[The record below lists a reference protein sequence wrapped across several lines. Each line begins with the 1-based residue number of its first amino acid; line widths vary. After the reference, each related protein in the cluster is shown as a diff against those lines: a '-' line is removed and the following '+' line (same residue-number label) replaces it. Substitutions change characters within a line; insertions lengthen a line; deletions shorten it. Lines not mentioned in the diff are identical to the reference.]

1 MFHTSERSPKPQPV
15 GEIRVMVSPKP
26 RPLCAPIAQSAHRR
40 FTLKAPTLTFTSAV
54 TGLVIIAATTLSTI
68 HATER
73 KTMDLGNFSVSL
85 TVKDIKAAKAF
96 YEKLDF
102 KEVGGKLEQ
111 NWIVLQNGNAKIGLF
126 QGMFDK
132 NIMTF
137 NPGWTPDKQTLKDF
151 QDVRELQRTLKARG
165 ISMTTEADETTL
177 GPAHFTLTD
186 PDGNMLL
193 FDQHVPS
200 PKR

>member
-1 MFHTSERSPKPQPV
+1 
-15 GEIRVMVSPKP
+15 
-26 RPLCAPIAQSAHRR
+26 
-40 FTLKAPTLTFTSAV
+40 
-54 TGLVIIAATTLSTI
+54 
-68 HATER
+68 
-73 KTMDLGNFSVSL
+73 MDLGNFSVSL
-85 TVKDIKAAKAF
+85 TVKDIKASKTF

-102 KEVGGKLEQ
+102 KEVAGKLEQ
-111 NWIVLQNGNAKIGLF
+111 NWIVLQNGNARIGLS

-137 NPGWTPDKQTLKDF
+137 NPGWGTDKEILKEF

-165 ISMTTEADETTL
+165 LTMAPEADEATE
-177 GPAHFTLTD
+177 GPAHFMVAD
-186 PDGNMLL
+186 PDGNTLL

>member
-1 MFHTSERSPKPQPV
+1 MNALTRSLV
-15 GEIRVMVSPKP
+15 GALALFAIASTV
-26 RPLCAPIAQSAHRR
+26 AAQSSQTAQ
-40 FTLKAPTLTFTSAV
+40 
-54 TGLVIIAATTLSTI
+54 AAQSTQTTQSTQ
-68 HATER
+68 TRER

-85 TVKDIKAAKAF
+85 AVKDIKASKAF

-137 NPGWTPDKQTLKDF
+137 NPGWTQDKQTMKDF
-151 QDVRELQRTLKARG
+151 QDVRELQRILKSRG
-165 ISMTTEADETTL
+165 IKVAPEANEATE
-177 GPAHFTLTD
+177 GPAHFMITD
-186 PDGNMLL
+186 PDGNNILI
-193 FDQHVPS
+193 DQHVPS

>member
-1 MFHTSERSPKPQPV
+1 M
-15 GEIRVMVSPKP
+15 
-26 RPLCAPIAQSAHRR
+26 
-40 FTLKAPTLTFTSAV
+40 KAPTLALAAALAL
-54 TGLVIIAATTLSTI
+54 GALIGAATATRTL
-68 HATER
+68 AMDR

-85 TVKDIKAAKAF
+85 TVKDIKASKAF

-132 NIMTF
+132 NLLTF
-137 NPGWTPDKQTLKDF
+137 NPGWSQEKENLKDF
-151 QDVRELQRTLKARG
+151 QDVREIQRTLKARG
-165 ISMTTEADETTL
+165 LKMATEADETTQ
-177 GPAHFTLTD
+177 GPAHFVVTD
-186 PDGNMLL
+186 PDGNTLL

>member
-1 MFHTSERSPKPQPV
+1 M
-15 GEIRVMVSPKP
+15 
-26 RPLCAPIAQSAHRR
+26 
-40 FTLKAPTLTFTSAV
+40 KALTLTFTFALAGALAS
-54 TGLVIIAATTLSTI
+54 IAIAGTTATPSTP
-68 HATER
+68 AKETKAME
-73 KTMDLGNFSVSL
+73 LGKFSVSL
-85 TVKDIKAAKAF
+85 AVKDIKASKAF

-102 KEVGGKLEQ
+102 KVVAGKLEQ
-111 NWIVLQNGNAKIGLF
+111 NWIVLQSGNATIGLF

-137 NPGWTPDKQTLKDF
+137 NPGWTKDKETLKDF

-165 ISMTTEADETTL
+165 LTMAPEANETTE
-177 GPAHFTLTD
+177 GPAYFKVTD
-186 PDGNMLL
+186 PDGNTLL

>member
-1 MFHTSERSPKPQPV
+1 MKALTFARTLAGTLASIAIA
-15 GEIRVMVSPKP
+15 GT
-26 RPLCAPIAQSAHRR
+26 AAAQSTPA
-40 FTLKAPTLTFTSAV
+40 S
-54 TGLVIIAATTLSTI
+54 
-68 HATER
+68 EN

-85 TVKDIKAAKAF
+85 NVKDIKASMAF

-102 KEVGGKLEQ
+102 KVVAGKLEQ
-111 NWIVLQNGNAKIGLF
+111 KWIVLQNGNARIGLF

-137 NPGWTPDKQTLKDF
+137 NPGWNKDKETLKDF
-151 QDVRELQRTLKARG
+151 QDVREIQRTLKARG
-165 ISMTTEADETTL
+165 ITTIAPEADEKTE
-177 GPAHFTLTD
+177 GPAFFMVSD
-186 PDGNMLL
+186 PDGNTLL

>member
-1 MFHTSERSPKPQPV
+1 MKTRTNTLAGALSVLATLAGAAGAQP
-15 GEIRVMVSPKP
+15 
-26 RPLCAPIAQSAHRR
+26 L
-40 FTLKAPTLTFTSAV
+40 PTP
-54 TGLVIIAATTLSTI
+54 
-68 HATER
+68 E
-73 KTMDLGNFSVSL
+73 KKMMQLGNFSVSL
-85 TVKDIKAAKAF
+85 AVKDIKASKAF

-102 KEVGGKLEQ
+102 QVVGGKLEQ
-111 NWIVLQNGNAKIGLF
+111 NWLVLQSGNARIGLF

-137 NPGWTPDKQTLKDF
+137 NPGWTKDKETLTDF

-165 ISMTTEADETTL
+165 LTMSTEADETTQ
-177 GPAHFTLTD
+177 GPAYFEVTD
-186 PDGNMLL
+186 PDGNKLL